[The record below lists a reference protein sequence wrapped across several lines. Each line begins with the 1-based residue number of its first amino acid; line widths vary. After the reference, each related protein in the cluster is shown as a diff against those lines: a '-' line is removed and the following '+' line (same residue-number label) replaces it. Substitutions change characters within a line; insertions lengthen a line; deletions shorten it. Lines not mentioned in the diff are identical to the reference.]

1 MKFYYDLH
9 LHSCLSPCG
18 SDEMTPADLAAMCA
32 LAGLDIV
39 ALTDHN
45 TCGNCAAFCQA
56 AQERG
61 LLALAGMEL
70 CTQEDIHVVC
80 LFPDPEHAERFSAYV
95 SEHLPPFSNDP
106 EVFGRQLYMDGE
118 DNILGEEERMLA
130 ASTDISVEKV
140 PALAAEY
147 GGFAFPAH
155 IDRPSF
161 SLLGVLGLWDSSLN
175 FPLAELSHSCP
186 ADFIRRP
193 DLEGLRFVTNSD
205 AHYLDQIWG
214 AERSMDLPER
224 TGEAVMAWLAGTE
237 K

>member
-80 LFPDPEHAERFSAYV
+80 LFPDPERAERFGAYV
-95 SEHLPPFSNDP
+95 AEHLPPFANDP
-106 EVFGRQLYMDGE
+106 EIFGRQLYMDSE

-140 PALAAEY
+140 PALVASY
-147 GGFAFPAH
+147 GGFAYPAH

-161 SLLGVLGLWDSSLN
+161 SLLGVLGLWDPSLG
-175 FPLAELSHSCP
+175 FPLAELSHNCP
-186 ADFIRRP
+186 ADFVNRP
-193 DLEGLRFVTNSD
+193 DLEGLRFIMDSD

-214 AERSMDLPER
+214 AEHSMDLPER
-224 TGEAVMAWLAGTE
+224 TSEAVMTWLAKGE